1 MCGIAGAVGVNDA
14 QISERLSRAAH
25 LMAHRGPDD
34 SGVYSDQ
41 HAELAFRR
49 LSIIDLSI
57 AGRQP
62 MISRD
67 GGAIL
72 VFNGEIYNYRD
83 LRKQLEAHYR
93 FCSQTDSEVL
103 LAGYLA
109 WGWKEL
115 LRRIDGMFAFA
126 IWDAR
131 LRRLLIARDRAG
143 KKPLFYAQASRG
155 LLFASTLNAVVEL
168 HRSKPEVDPL
178 AIDAYLNYQAVPA
191 PLTVFRGIQQLPPAH
206 ALTFELDDQKVTVER
221 YWDVRYAPKL
231 KLSEEDTLQWLD
243 ELLRRAVRQRLM
255 SDVRL
260 GAFLSGGVDSSLVV
274 ALMAEEMREPVE
286 AVVIGFADPLF
297 DERVHA
303 RTAARHLNINLHEHV
318 LPANAVDTLPEIVWH
333 YGQPFA
339 DPSMVPTYHVAK
351 LAREH
356 VTVVLN
362 GDGGD
367 ELFGGYSRPVVARA
381 AAHYRRFVPAAI
393 RGPIG
398 DWFARRDTRV
408 LRKASLLA
416 KAGRYDGYRAFPYER
431 GFESVRETVYTESF
445 RRQTAAA
452 HPSEHYRGV
461 WERADGC
468 DDVDR
473 LLYLD
478 FKTYLPD
485 QLLTKMDVSTMA
497 HSVEARSPLLATEL
511 VEFAAAIPVSLRL
524 RGFTTKYLLKKLA
537 SRYVPPEIVYRKKRG
552 FVMPAGSWLR
562 SELSSSMR
570 FVLLSKS
577 FRDRD
582 WIRPDSV
589 ERMVGEHCSGQRDW
603 SEQLWTLFVLELWAR
618 VMLDKVVTRDTPLK
632 AVA

>member
-1 MCGIAGAVGVNDA
+1 
-14 QISERLSRAAH
+14 
-25 LMAHRGPDD
+25 
-34 SGVYSDQ
+34 
-41 HAELAFRR
+41 
-49 LSIIDLSI
+49 
-57 AGRQP
+57 
-62 MISRD
+62 
-67 GGAIL
+67 
-72 VFNGEIYNYRD
+72 
-83 LRKQLEAHYR
+83 
-93 FCSQTDSEVL
+93 
-103 LAGYLA
+103 
-109 WGWKEL
+109 
-115 LRRIDGMFAFA
+115 
-126 IWDAR
+126 
-131 LRRLLIARDRAG
+131 
-143 KKPLFYAQASRG
+143 
-155 LLFASTLNAVVEL
+155 
-168 HRSKPEVDPL
+168 
-178 AIDAYLNYQAVPA
+178 
-191 PLTVFRGIQQLPPAH
+191 
-206 ALTFELDDQKVTVER
+206 
-221 YWDVRYAPKL
+221 
-231 KLSEEDTLQWLD
+231 
-243 ELLRRAVRQRLM
+243 
-255 SDVRL
+255 
-260 GAFLSGGVDSSLVV
+260 
-274 ALMAEEMREPVE
+274 MAEEMREPVE

-398 DWFARRDTRV
+398 DWFAGRDTRV

-552 FVMPAGSWLR
+552 FVMPAGSGCGVNYR
-562 SELSSSMR
+562 AVCGSFSSASLFGTGTGLDR
-570 FVLLSKS
+570 IRWSAWSASIVAGKGIGANSSGLYS
-577 FRDRD
+577 F
-582 WIRPDSV
+582 
-589 ERMVGEHCSGQRDW
+589 W
-603 SEQLWTLFVLELWAR
+603 SFGLA
-618 VMLDKVVTRDTPLK
+618 
-632 AVA
+632 